1 MSTATQV
8 RRLAVHTP
16 DRETGDAL
24 RPRLE
29 DALRVASLPG
39 EGEGRLVFIRR
50 LRLQG
55 VRRDTGAQSLAAAIE
70 RAARLD
76 GGRLVH
82 GEAAAAAAADAV
94 WFADRAEAG
103 AALFVRQVRG
113 EPADAWYWP
122 LVFPELRRHAAGE
135 CLRRLVSAALRPAAA
150 GRGWALRAAS
160 AFAREV
166 ARRGAVA
173 QLAAALQAP
182 EAQTLL
188 GDYGW
193 TDAGIPGGGEPAMA
207 LFDADAVAE
216 LAGVVADDED
226 SRSGPVLV
234 LCLLA
239 CAGNPA
245 LAQGNSLPGLARRA
259 LDAATA
265 ARAGPRLPA
274 AGDVA
279 PDGRHDWPV
288 AIDSYGTTKTPAPA
302 LPSLPLPDADT
313 LQGAWHGTQAAGLLF
328 LLPILAC
335 LGVSLHS
342 PIARAAVADEG
353 GEERR
358 SGSSDLSL
366 AVDVPSLL
374 SRCLKWLRV
383 PEDDAAWRLVNV
395 AASGAV
401 TTDGADAALFWLRR
415 MRAWS
420 AGELRMPLRR
430 LVLRRGRVSVS
441 LTHADVE
448 LPLASSD
455 IRIRRAGLDLDPGW
469 VAAYGRV
476 VRFHYR

>member
-39 EGEGRLVFIRR
+39 AGEGRLVFIRR

-103 AALFVRQVRG
+103 AALFVRLVRG

-122 LVFPELRRHAAGE
+122 LVFPELRLHAAGE
-135 CLRRLVSAALRPAAA
+135 CVRLLVSAALRPAAA

-160 AFAREV
+160 AFALEV

-173 QLAAALQAP
+173 KLAAALQAP
-182 EAQTLL
+182 EAQTVL

-193 TDAGIPGGGEPAMA
+193 TATGIPGGGEPAMA
-207 LFDADAVAE
+207 PFDADAVAE
-216 LAGVVADDED
+216 LAGVADGED

-245 LAQGNSLPGLARRA
+245 LAESNSLPGLARRA
-259 LDAATA
+259 LDAVTA
-265 ARAGPRLPA
+265 AQAGSPVPA
-274 AGDVA
+274 AGDVE

-288 AIDSYGTTKTPAPA
+288 AIDSHRSTKTPTPA
-302 LPSLPLPDADT
+302 LPSLPLPAADT

-328 LLPILAC
+328 LLPILAR
-335 LGVSLHS
+335 LGVSLHG

-353 GEERR
+353 GEERG
-358 SGSSDLSL
+358 SGSSDVSL

-383 PEDDAAWRLVNV
+383 PENDAAWRLVGV
-395 AASGAV
+395 AESGAV
-401 TTDGADAALFWLRR
+401 PTDGADAPLFWLRR

-430 LVLRRGRVSVS
+430 LLLRRGHVSVS
-441 LTHADVE
+441 MTHADVE